1 MFDKPPPV
9 VYTCARL
16 TTPGEQG
23 GSSFPV
29 STSSQHAVTRLL
41 IRLTE
46 GDNAALDALLPAVY
60 DELRRLAANYL
71 RRERVGH
78 TLQPTAL
85 VHEAYLRLVDQTRV
99 EWQNR
104 AHFFGV
110 AAQMMRRILVDHAR
124 GQQAEKRGGDVQKI
138 SLDENIDVSALRASE
153 LVALD
158 EALERLA
165 ELDPQKSRLVELRF
179 FGGLSVEET
188 AEVMGVSAP
197 TVKRHWRLAKAWLY
211 GEVKPN
217 DA

>member
-1 MFDKPPPV
+1 M
-9 VYTCARL
+9 
-16 TTPGEQG
+16 
-23 GSSFPV
+23 
-29 STSSQHAVTRLL
+29 STSSQQEVTKLL

-46 GDNAALDALLPAVY
+46 GDNAVLDALLPAVY

-85 VHEAYLRLVDQTRV
+85 VHEAYLRMVDQTRV

-124 GQQAEKRGGDVQKI
+124 GQAAEKRGGDVQKI

-165 ELDPQKSRLVELRF
+165 AIDPQKSRLVELRF

-217 DA
+217 DER